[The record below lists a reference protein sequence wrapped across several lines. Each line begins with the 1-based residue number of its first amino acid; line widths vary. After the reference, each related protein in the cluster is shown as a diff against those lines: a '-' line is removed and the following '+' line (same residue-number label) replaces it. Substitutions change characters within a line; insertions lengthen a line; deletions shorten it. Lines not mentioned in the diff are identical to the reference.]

1 MPLTQ
6 QVLCIRQYFELP
18 RCGLLLLNV
27 VAHLG
32 AHGSSGEQLLVRNTV
47 VRMVRG
53 GVVMRQAIF
62 NKSLLQYLACPLSKE
77 PLRYCEKTNELVS
90 DAIGVA
96 YPIMN
101 GIPCLIPTQGR
112 ILDNSKEEQSSTKLS
127 SSNK

>member
-1 MPLTQ
+1 MLSRILERTD
-6 QVLCIRQYFELP
+6 RQENNFW
-18 RCGLLLLNV
+18 
-27 VAHLG
+27 
-32 AHGSSGEQLLVRNTV
+32 
-47 VRMVRG
+47 
-53 GVVMRQAIF
+53 
-62 NKSLLQYLACPLSKE
+62 
-77 PLRYCEKTNELVS
+77 YCEKTNELVS